1 MAIFARPEHAHDC
14 ADIDNDLPRILN
26 TIRYGTERDASVL
39 DAELRRKYPAIN
51 AMQQAAYSLPRFHV
65 GVLLESEV
73 DLPIRKTYGSII
85 FDGLGVLTAGSL
97 FELAKS
103 VTPLID
109 TASGL

>member
-1 MAIFARPEHAHDC
+1 MEQKGMPVSLTQSCGGSILQLMPCSKLPILCRDC
-14 ADIDNDLPRILN
+14 
-26 TIRYGTERDASVL
+26 
-39 DAELRRKYPAIN
+39 
-51 AMQQAAYSLPRFHV
+51 HV